1 MNTVEIIMLGILGSG
16 FGWAVAMFII
26 NYNKMIA
33 AYEETIESHKN
44 IEKNAD
50 KLIDILEQQIDQLK
64 SILEPIADLSALS
77 PESAA
82 FMKEYLAKRY
92 KKQE

>member
-1 MNTVEIIMLGILGSG
+1 MIYLLIGAALASILGYCAGMALLTYQKLINSYEEIIKS
-16 FGWAVAMFII
+16 
-26 NYNKMIA
+26 Y
-33 AYEETIESHKN
+33 KN
-44 IEKNAD
+44 IEKSAD

-77 PESAA
+77 PERAA